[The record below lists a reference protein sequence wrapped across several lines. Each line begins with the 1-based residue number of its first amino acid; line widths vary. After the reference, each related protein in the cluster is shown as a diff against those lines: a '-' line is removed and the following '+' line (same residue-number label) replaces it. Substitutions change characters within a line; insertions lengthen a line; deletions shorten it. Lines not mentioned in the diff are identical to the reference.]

1 MANDNSFNNWKK
13 YVWAKYKTLKDRD
26 AEIFDWIS
34 SVSFVKAF
42 KCSVEWTIRMQHV
55 EEKSERNTRA
65 TPTGKS
71 QLSLQNN
78 NRCFTALETNK
89 AFASILHVIY
99 KATHTDTHKCLFSP
113 SITLKASVFSP
124 RVNFLQMCW
133 LSANVEIQGLT
144 KTNKSI
150 FQRAT
155 KRLWSQQNVACCLL

>member
-1 MANDNSFNNWKK
+1 MQEKKKKNLICMANDNSFNNWKK

-55 EEKSERNTRA
+55 EEKSERNSRA

-99 KATHTDTHKCLFSP
+99 KATHRDTHKCLFSP
-113 SITLKASVFSP
+113 LLHLTL
-124 RVNFLQMCW
+124 W
-133 LSANVEIQGLT
+133 LKTDALIFFRCALT
-144 KTNKSI
+144 VS
-150 FQRAT
+150 
-155 KRLWSQQNVACCLL
+155 